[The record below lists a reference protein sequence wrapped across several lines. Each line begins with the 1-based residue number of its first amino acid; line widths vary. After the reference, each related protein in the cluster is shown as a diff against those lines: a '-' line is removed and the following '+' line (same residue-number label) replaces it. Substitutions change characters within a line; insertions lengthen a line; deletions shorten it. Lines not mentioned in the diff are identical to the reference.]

1 MWVRREFQ
9 RLAALPACPEGLRWG
24 LTWGLMGGVAC
35 AWSALAAG
43 LLFPFHFN
51 HLFGVLGL
59 GGYTSGLGFPFPTL
73 LHFR

>member
-1 MWVRREFQ
+1 MRLRREFQ
-9 RLAALPACPEGLRWG
+9 RLAASSARPKGLEWAPF
-24 LTWGLMGGVAC
+24 VF
-35 AWSALAAG
+35 AAG

>member
-9 RLAALPACPEGLRWG
+9 RLAALPACPK
-24 LTWGLMGGVAC
+24 GLMGGVTC

>member
-1 MWVRREFQ
+1 MRLRREFQ
-9 RLAALPACPEGLRWG
+9 RLATPPARSKGVVWG
-24 LTWGLMGGVAC
+24 LLV
-35 AWSALAAG
+35 LAAG

>member
-9 RLAALPACPEGLRWG
+9 RLAALLAPKASGVASRG
-24 LTWGLMGGVAC
+24 GLMGGVAC